1 MTDIWVERREEEGS
15 ALVRERLEAHGGPRD
30 QSISWDY
37 PQCSEGQTEEEE
49 ATDGEK
55 EQWRRAKKGV
65 VDIAKLCLMEMNQE
79 ELARQTVERQETLTL
94 LPSSRIWITTH
105 PAAANPI
112 PLSVLTWGQRLNGC
126 HLSESCCEALL
137 SVLSPNSSSLI
148 ELDLS
153 TNDLQD
159 SGVKLLSAGL
169 GSPHCTLETLGSQE
183 GPLRL
188 CAPPVSRPANEFTS
202 SSPILFLIPP
212 PPDLLFLRIVFFI
225 RVVGNRREIELW
237 CQENQW
243 RIGQVSWPTTGGME
257 GGRTDWWA
265 SERVRDLHCRLW
277 LSPKLRLE
285 RHD

>member
-1 MTDIWVERREEEGS
+1 MLSFEQQKELLQMQLDNTTRAAADAMQLKVGLPAEKTRAQMTKFGTKWKTPTRKRGFNWRWVRKCLDPQVPGWGCAR
-15 ALVRERLEAHGGPRD
+15 VR
-30 QSISWDY
+30 DY

-126 HLSESCCEALL
+126 HLSESCCEALV
-137 SVLSPNSSSLI
+137 SVLSPNSCSLI

-169 GSPHCTLETLGSQE
+169 GSPHCTLETLG
-183 GPLRL
+183 
-188 CAPPVSRPANEFTS
+188 
-202 SSPILFLIPP
+202 
-212 PPDLLFLRIVFFI
+212 
-225 RVVGNRREIELW
+225 VVGNRREIELW

-243 RIGQVSWPTTGGME
+243 RIGQVSCSK
-257 GGRTDWWA
+257 A
-265 SERVRDLHCRLW
+265 CSI
-277 LSPKLRLE
+277 LSPIVETVKSEMVGQEVGVGTTPTDTKPHLV
-285 RHD
+285 D